1 MDFTEI
7 KPGKFGYRYLLVF
20 VDTFSG
26 WTEAFPTKK
35 ETALVVAK
43 KLLDEIIPRYG
54 LPTVIGSDNGP
65 AFISQVIQGLGK
77 ILGTSWKLHCAYQ
90 PQSSGQ
96 VERMNQTLKETL
108 TKLTWETGGDWVA
121 LLPFAL
127 LRARNTPY
135 LQGLTPYEIMF
146 GRPPPLCP
154 RLKADLLAEV
164 TNQDVLK
171 SLQALQRDQD
181 RLFPLIQHIHSLPPV
196 DPHPFQPG
204 DPVWVKR
211 HHKETP
217 EPR

>member
-1 MDFTEI
+1 M
-7 KPGKFGYRYLLVF
+7 V
-20 VDTFSG
+20 
-26 WTEAFPTKK
+26 
-35 ETALVVAK
+35 
-43 KLLDEIIPRYG
+43 
-54 LPTVIGSDNGP
+54 
-65 AFISQVIQGLGK
+65 
-77 ILGTSWKLHCAYQ
+77 
-90 PQSSGQ
+90 
-96 VERMNQTLKETL
+96 
-108 TKLTWETGGDWVA
+108 

-181 RLFPLIQHIHSLPPV
+181 RLFPLIRHVHSLPPV

-211 HHKETP
+211 HHKETL
-217 EPR
+217 EPGWKEPFTVILTTPTAVKVDVLKPWIHHSQLKLAVREQKTTTQWRVKRDN